1 MLISVAIVALFIM
14 MAFSEEKS
22 SPWSSTIL
30 ILKLTSS
37 EGRVG
42 FGEAP
47 TQMMTLP
54 VKESMNEVARIFQ
67 NKNYFNIEKNLRDY
81 YKNAFHLPQ
90 SRVRVFQITV
100 YFHF

>member
-1 MLISVAIVALFIM
+1 METIKNIEIYELGSP
-14 MAFSEEKS
+14 EEKS

-37 EGRVG
+37 DGKVG

-47 TQMMTLP
+47 TTMMTLP

-67 NKNYFNIEKNLRDY
+67 GKNYLI
-81 YKNAFHLPQ
+81 
-90 SRVRVFQITV
+90 
-100 YFHF
+100 